1 MFMVQLDTTYEE
13 QQEVDCQEEG
23 TGVEQVWN
31 KRKIVKMDSKF
42 TGRKGVARSRQVC
55 IEFRIVGS
63 TVCIECSYGGK
74 D

>member
-1 MFMVQLDTTYEE
+1 MCMVQLDTTYEE
-13 QQEVDCQEEG
+13 QHEVDCQEG
-23 TGVEQVWN
+23 AGVEQE
-31 KRKIVKMDSKF
+31 KIVKMGSKF
-42 TGRKGVARSRQVC
+42 TGRRSVARSRQVC